1 MIYFNMIVALFIK
14 HLQVLTYYS
23 IILFPGN
30 GTTVAFILLSFM
42 KKYTDESQIT
52 ITRRDIMIAFCS
64 QFFSMITRR
73 ISRFL
78 MYSLCIEH

>member
-23 IILFPGN
+23 MILFPGN

-42 KKYTDESQIT
+42 KKYTDKEPDHYYT
-52 ITRRDIMIAFCS
+52 ERYYD
-64 QFFSMITRR
+64 
-73 ISRFL
+73 
-78 MYSLCIEH
+78 SLL